1 MSREFSEAQLLKKM
15 RNGDEKAFESI
26 FRYYYRPLTL
36 FAVKYVE
43 DIEQAREITQEFFV
57 RLWASNPSINSGS
70 LKTYLYR
77 GVRNACLNHL
87 EAARVAEKRMRDY
100 VEPDFTMDN
109 ALRNMLLAEQE
120 EELMATIDKLP
131 SRCRQIFI
139 LSRMEDLS
147 HKEIAGRL
155 KISVKTVEAQM
166 TIALRRLKEAL
177 LFILYTCLSDIFF

>member
-1 MSREFSEAQLLKKM
+1 MREFSEEYLLRKM
-15 RNGDEKAFESI
+15 RSGNEKAFESI

-57 RLWASNPSINSGS
+57 RLWTNNPSIKNGS

-77 GVRNACLNHL
+77 GVRNACLNHI
-87 EAARVAEKRMRDY
+87 EATKVAEKRLRHY
-100 VEPDFTMDN
+100 TEPDFTIDN

-139 LSRMEDLS
+139 LSRMEELS
-147 HKEIAGRL
+147 HKEIADRMN
-155 KISVKTVEAQM
+155 ISVKTVEAQM

-177 LFILYTCLSDIFF
+177 LFFIYTCLSDIFF